1 MILDSFITLT
11 IQKIKGSFYICSNT
25 SLIVVFM
32 RIVFLHMTQ
41 LALHTILQ
49 NLRESIKFANY
60 VVNFVLTA
68 ILYIIMKIP
77 CIHL

>member
-1 MILDSFITLT
+1 MILDSFITFT

-25 SLIVVFM
+25 SLVVVFM